1 MAAISRRRDG
11 AADYTWPGYV
21 DALTTLLMVLIFL
34 LSIFSVAQFTL
45 SSVLSSRETAIDT
58 LNKQIGDLAVQLSL
72 EKRSADD
79 LQKDVARLTLLSRQ
93 LQAERERLTVDLLG
107 SRRSAEELRAE
118 RDRLSTDLAGSR
130 RSAEDLRTERDRV
143 TTDLAAQRK
152 SAEELKADRER
163 LGTDLAA
170 QRKSAEEL
178 KADRDRLGTDLA
190 AQRRTVDAVTAERD
204 RLSVLLRDA
213 TREIETRTADMQK
226 EVERQRLEL
235 TRLAAALAAA
245 NNEKGRLFTDLT
257 EEQKQTA
264 EQKAAQIRLTAE
276 LGALKDELAR
286 LGAALDAADAKAKE
300 QQAQIMDLGTRLNRA
315 LASKVE
321 ELARYRSE
329 FFGKL
334 RDALS
339 GQRDV
344 QIVGDRFVFQSEV
357 LFPSG
362 SAQLQKSGEAQ
373 LASVAQRL
381 VEIARSIP
389 KDIQWV
395 LQVDGHTDNKP
406 IATREFPTNWELS
419 VARAIAVVKFLNAQ
433 GIPNENLV
441 AAGYGEYQ
449 PLVTTGDTARNR
461 RIELKL
467 TNR

>member
-1 MAAISRRRDG
+1 MAAISRRREG
-11 AADYTWPGYV
+11 ADYTWPGYV

-45 SSVLSSRETAIDT
+45 STVLSSRETAIDS
-58 LNKQIGDLAVQLSL
+58 LNKQVGDLVSQLSL
-72 EKRSADD
+72 EKRSAED
-79 LQKDVARLTLLSRQ
+79 LAKDVARLTLLSRK
-93 LQAERERLTVDLLG
+93 LQAEREKLTSDVT
-107 SRRSAEELRAE
+107 SAQAE
-118 RDRLSTDLAGSR
+118 RDRL
-130 RSAEDLRTERDRV
+130 
-143 TTDLAAQRK
+143 AAM
-152 SAEELKADRER
+152 LK
-163 LGTDLAA
+163 
-170 QRKSAEEL
+170 
-178 KADRDRLGTDLA
+178 
-190 AQRRTVDAVTAERD
+190 
-204 RLSVLLRDA
+204 DA
-213 TREIETRTADMQK
+213 TQQVEAKTSETTDMQK
-226 EVERQRLEL
+226 EIERQKLEL

-245 NNEKGRLFTDLT
+245 NNEKGKLFSDLT

-264 EQKAAQIRLTAE
+264 EQKAAVVRMTAE
-276 LGALKDELAR
+276 LNALKDELSR
-286 LGAALDAADAKAKE
+286 LNAALEAADAKAKE
-300 QQAQIMDLGTRLNRA
+300 QNAQIIDLGQKLNRA

-334 RDALS
+334 REALA

-362 SAQLQKSGEAQ
+362 SAQLQQSGEKQ

-381 VEIARSIP
+381 IEIASKIP
-389 KDIQWV
+389 KEINWV

-406 IATREFPTNWELS
+406 INTPAFPSNWELS
-419 VARAIAVVKFLNAQ
+419 AARAIAVVKFLNAQ
-433 GIPNENLV
+433 GIPNERLA

-449 PLVTTGDTARNR
+449 PLSMMDTARNR